1 MKLFRIIVLLFLP
14 LYFYQ
19 CANHSTSINEIYQN
33 AIHDAMCPDS
43 TEISYDLTEI
53 NNRNDQL
60 IWKIVNNEKYLL
72 VVTWTNSDY
81 SKIIDLDSGIYNTGS
96 EDIWITVVPELQK
109 RIRYKKIKNLDI
121 RLKQLIGLPPFSEY
135 NFFVEFWVK
144 PSDLFRPCP
153 DAEIN
158 DNHCEL
164 CFPNNADSLHIEW
177 INDTRISSY
186 YNCELYDNY
195 PWTQLGYT
203 YDWNPENKSHFGLSE
218 FVIKQNSTI
227 FINAIYTTQEYFK

>member
-1 MKLFRIIVLLFLP
+1 MKRFLTFTILFLP

-19 CANHSTSINEIYQN
+19 CANRSTSINEMYQN

-81 SKIIDLDSGIYNTGS
+81 SKIIDLDSGIHNTGS

-109 RIRYKKIKNLDI
+109 RIRYKK
-121 RLKQLIGLPPFSEY
+121 LKI
-135 NFFVEFWVK
+135 
-144 PSDLFRPCP
+144 
-153 DAEIN
+153 
-158 DNHCEL
+158 
-164 CFPNNADSLHIEW
+164 
-177 INDTRISSY
+177 
-186 YNCELYDNY
+186 
-195 PWTQLGYT
+195 
-203 YDWNPENKSHFGLSE
+203 
-218 FVIKQNSTI
+218 
-227 FINAIYTTQEYFK
+227 

>member
-1 MKLFRIIVLLFLP
+1 M
-14 LYFYQ
+14 
-19 CANHSTSINEIYQN
+19 
-33 AIHDAMCPDS
+33 
-43 TEISYDLTEI
+43 
-53 NNRNDQL
+53 
-60 IWKIVNNEKYLL
+60 
-72 VVTWTNSDY
+72 
-81 SKIIDLDSGIYNTGS
+81 
-96 EDIWITVVPELQK
+96 
-109 RIRYKKIKNLDI
+109 
-121 RLKQLIGLPPFSEY
+121 KQLIGLPPFSEY